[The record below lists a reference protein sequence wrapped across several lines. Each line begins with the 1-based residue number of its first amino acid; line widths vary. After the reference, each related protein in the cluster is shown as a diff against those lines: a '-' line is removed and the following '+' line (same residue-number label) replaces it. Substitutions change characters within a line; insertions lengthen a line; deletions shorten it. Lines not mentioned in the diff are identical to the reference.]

1 MARLPFP
8 ENTITGHY
16 GTMSAYRKK
25 HGLQP
30 HSGTDFAP
38 KGSNKGKTA
47 IPAVANGTVK
57 MIRWSNV
64 LGWVIVQTVWDSQ
77 AKKTKYVG
85 YCHLSCGTHGINCKG
100 PKVHGDHAPVK
111 KQVGH
116 KLKEGDIVA
125 YIGNTGS
132 ASSGPHLHLTLSN
145 TERGVFGVTK
155 SKQDFVEWVKAQ
167 SATPKQTD
175 TKAKKVVEQ
184 EPVQKVIY
192 ACPHCKKELK

>member
-8 ENTITGHY
+8 ESTITGHY

-38 KGSNKGKTA
+38 KGSNKGTTA
-47 IPAVANGTVK
+47 IPAVAKGTVK

-64 LGWVIVQTVWDSQ
+64 LGWVIVQTIWD
-77 AKKTKYVG
+77 AKTKRTKYVG

-100 PKVHGDHAPVK
+100 PQVHGEHSPVK
-111 KQVGH
+111 KKVEH
-116 KLKEGDIVA
+116 KLEEGDIVA

-132 ASSGPHLHLTLSN
+132 ASSGPHLHLTLSDK
-145 TERGVFGVTK
+145 ERGVFGVTADK
-155 SKQDFVEWVKAQ
+155 ENFIEWLKTQSPATKQANKKVE
-167 SATPKQTD
+167 
-175 TKAKKVVEQ
+175 KVVEQ
-184 EPVQKVIY
+184 VESKIVY
-192 ACPHCKKELK
+192 ACPHCKKELH